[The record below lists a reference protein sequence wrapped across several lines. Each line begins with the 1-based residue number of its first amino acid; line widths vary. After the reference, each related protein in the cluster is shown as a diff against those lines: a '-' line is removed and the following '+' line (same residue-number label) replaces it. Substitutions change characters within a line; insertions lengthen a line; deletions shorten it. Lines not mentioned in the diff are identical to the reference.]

1 MVIVRLHPSHR
12 EAAAHAALTHRLLG
26 VQTREATTAA
36 ALSLCPQLPSS
47 PSLMKAVRRVPV
59 QLTTCL
65 PIPEIKTMETTLL
78 CQNMQPHQNLT
89 TVTCSKGNL
98 QRAVKGSK
106 SLRNARQSNF
116 MRFQPFTVLTKTRW
130 ILFLKV
136 ALLSASWV
144 SSNHFFLHQIL
155 PSRALVTAW
164 PSPLAWPPLCS
175 SPSLWP
181 PCLQTQSKTG
191 YLEEPVQSC
200 RLLPSMHHQNPS
212 RKLKDRAQ
220 LELWVLGIKNPA
232 GHMTV
237 MVSCPPGWLW
247 SALAFQWCETAR
259 LLEELVVPWVLCP
272 AREGHWC
279 ASPSWP
285 WSTSWNLK
293 GLFFTF
299 GGTKS
304 HFHLFSN

>member
-1 MVIVRLHPSHR
+1 MQWCQGSWR
-12 EAAAHAALTHRLLG
+12 ECLTTLSQMSVVFWSFG
-26 VQTREATTAA
+26 VGISDIASVVVLMC
-36 ALSLCPQLPSS
+36 LSLWVYSQYWVSYSS
-47 PSLMKAVRRVPV
+47 GLSVLYA
-59 QLTTCL
+59 
-65 PIPEIKTMETTLL
+65 
-78 CQNMQPHQNLT
+78 
-89 TVTCSKGNL
+89 G
-98 QRAVKGSK
+98 
-106 SLRNARQSNF
+106 QSNF
-116 MRFQPFTVLTKTRW
+116 MRFQPFTVPTKTRW

-200 RLLPSMHHQNPS
+200 RPLPSMHHQNPS

-259 LLEELVVPWVLCP
+259 LLEGLVVPWVLCP
-272 AREGHWC
+272 AREGHWR

>member
-1 MVIVRLHPSHR
+1 MVIVRLHLLHR
-12 EAAAHAALTHRLLG
+12 EAAAHAALTHRPLG

-36 ALSLCPQLPSS
+36 ALSLCPRHPSL

-59 QLTTCL
+59 QLMTCL

-78 CQNMQPHQNLT
+78 CQNMQLHQNLT

-106 SLRNARQSNF
+106 SLRNARQNNF
-116 MRFQPFTVLTKTRW
+116 MRFQPFTVLTKTKW

-144 SSNHFFLHQIL
+144 SWNHFFLHQIL

-164 PSPLAWPPLCS
+164 PSPLAWPPLCC
-175 SPSLWP
+175 SPSLWR

-200 RLLPSMHHQNPS
+200 HPPPSMHHQNPL

-232 GHMTV
+232 GHVTV
-237 MVSCPPGWLW
+237 MVSCPPGGCEVLWLSSDGNSKAPGRTRGPL
-247 SALAFQWCETAR
+247 SALPCAWRPLMCFTYLALKHQLKPDR
-259 LLEELVVPWVLCP
+259 SLLY
-272 AREGHWC
+272 
-279 ASPSWP
+279 
-285 WSTSWNLK
+285 
-293 GLFFTF
+293 F